1 MDLLTHIV
9 ITRKV
14 VDRSAWIIAAGVLAD
29 TPFYLTYPAW
39 LMSKRDFRRAVAT
52 NNWPDPPLWMA
63 TLHHAFHSFP
73 MLFCGAAITRAI
85 SGRWPHKEVAAWAL
99 HILIDIPTHSRR
111 RWGPQFLWPLSDFVV
126 DGVSWVEGAAG
137 VLARLFRAESL

>member
-14 VDRSAWIIAAGVLAD
+14 VDRSARIIAAGVLAD
-29 TPFYLTYPAW
+29 AAFYLTYPAW

-99 HILIDIPTHSRR
+99 HILIDIPTRSRR
-111 RWGPQFLWPLSDFVV
+111 R
-126 DGVSWVEGAAG
+126 
-137 VLARLFRAESL
+137 